1 METLSSTLN
10 DDSLLAELRT
20 YDIGD
25 AGIDVDQHDSLSNLA
40 AKSLATGTA
49 ELLTPPSDTGSGE
62 IGSALAIPVYRAGRI
77 ASIVVMSIKP
87 KTVGAGVFEIWE
99 PVDPYE
105 EVKLRSGYFAH
116 LERFANVSSF
126 VRFERGNGLPGQ
138 VWESKQAVIHDDL
151 PSHVGF
157 LRAAGASA
165 GLLQTAV
172 GLPIISGDKLK
183 SVAVVISS
191 EATPIAKG
199 YEVWNAVDDG
209 FTLEG
214 AAYQGLDPAFQLS
227 RDAKLET
234 DTGLPGLAAVHAGAT
249 TTENDAILLAGRNQQ
264 NLSSD
269 MGSAGPTAGL
279 AIPAYRDN
287 KLTSVMTF
295 LF

>member
-1 METLSSTLN
+1 METILPTLN

-20 YDIGD
+20 YDIGH
-25 AGIDVDQHDSLSNLA
+25 AGIEEDDHDSLSILA

-49 ELLTPPSDTGSGE
+49 ELLPPTE
-62 IGSALAIPVYRAGRI
+62 ARIIGSAIAIPVYRSAMI

-165 GLLQTAV
+165 GLLQTAIGIPV
-172 GLPIISGDKLK
+172 MADEDLK
-183 SVAVVISS
+183 SVAVLISS
-191 EATPIAKG
+191 KATPIAKG
-199 YEVWNAVDDG
+199 YEVWNVADEG

-214 AAYQGLDPAFQLS
+214 SAYQGLDPTFQLQ
-227 RDAKLET
+227 RDAKLDD
-234 DTGLPGLAAVHAGAT
+234 DTGLPGLAAVHGGAT
-249 TTENDAILLAGRNQQ
+249 TTENDALLLAGRHCEN
-264 NLSSD
+264 NHADRKPDGTGL
-269 MGSAGPTAGL
+269 TAGL
-279 AIPAYRDN
+279 AIPAYNDDE
-287 KLTSVMTF
+287 LTSVMTL